1 MTIHRAAAYLI
12 RFDEAPAAPIVAAG
26 ENDDASV
33 MEPLT
38 PPQPE
43 PPAPVAI
50 EPLPPQ
56 RTEEEIL
63 AEAEAGFAERL
74 AMERES
80 FDQRLRDER
89 ARWVHEQG
97 ERLGRALLRSQEE
110 AMRALRDE
118 LTRILSPFV
127 SREIVERVAD
137 DVIAAMRLAL
147 ANEDAPALSVSAPK
161 DLLERI
167 ETTLKSENVS
177 IKAQE
182 SEQVDAHVA
191 FAATIVESRLQD
203 WISQLSKERDASR

>member
-1 MTIHRAAAYLI
+1 MTIHRAAAYLV
-12 RFDEAPAAPIVAAG
+12 RFDEAPAAPNVAAG
-26 ENDDASV
+26 ENDDASG

-38 PPQPE
+38 RPPPE
-43 PPAPVAI
+43 AVAI

-56 RTEEEIL
+56 RTEVDIL

-74 AMERES
+74 ARES
-80 FDQRLRDER
+80 ETFEQRLRDER
-89 ARWVHEQG
+89 ARWAREHG
-97 ERLGRALLRSQEE
+97 ERLGRALLRSQED

-118 LTRILSPFV
+118 LTNILSPFV
-127 SREIVERVAD
+127 SREIVERVTYD
-137 DVIAAMRLAL
+137 LIAAMRLAF
-147 ANEDAPALSVSAPK
+147 ANEDAPALCVSAPK

-167 ETTLKSENVS
+167 ETTLKAENVS

-203 WISQLSKERDASR
+203 WISRLSKERDASR